1 MEKFEIQ
8 RNEALDL
15 SVVRVLKAVALTD
28 IIEMLAEHFDPHVT
42 KNIIWE
48 FLPGTLQLL
57 NVDDLKSLMENR
69 RKTLRSRLGGHT
81 VFVTHDPG
89 EHLLMKWYSTI
100 GEPLAERQITLHL
113 ADDLDGAIELII
125 GNTGQIS
132 PERFASPQD

>member
-15 SVVRVLKAVALTD
+15 IVVRVLKAVTVTD
-28 IIEMLAEHFDPHVT
+28 IVEMLGEHFDPHMT

-57 NVDDLKSLMENR
+57 NVNDLKSLMENR
-69 RKTLRSRLGGHT
+69 RKTLRSRRGGHT

-100 GEPLAERQITLHL
+100 GEPLTEHQITLHL
-113 ADDLDGAIELII
+113 ADDIDAAIELII
-125 GNTGQIS
+125 RS
-132 PERFASPQD
+132 AK

>member
-1 MEKFEIQ
+1 LEKFEIQ

-15 SVVRVLKAVALTD
+15 SVVRVLKAVAVTD
-28 IIEMLAEHFDPHVT
+28 NIEMLGEHFDPHVT
-42 KNIIWE
+42 RNMIWE

-100 GEPLAERQITLHL
+100 GEPLGEPWITLHP
-113 ADDLDGAIELII
+113 ADDTGAVIELII
-125 GNTGQIS
+125 GDAG
-132 PERFASPQD
+132 